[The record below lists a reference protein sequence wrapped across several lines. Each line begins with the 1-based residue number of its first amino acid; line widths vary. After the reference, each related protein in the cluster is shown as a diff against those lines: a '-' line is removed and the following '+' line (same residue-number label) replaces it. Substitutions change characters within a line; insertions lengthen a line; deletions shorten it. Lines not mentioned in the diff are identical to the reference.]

1 MNFKIKRNELVEA
14 LNIVS
19 GALPVKTPMPA
30 LTGILFSVENGVITI
45 VTSNSE
51 ISLRTKIECDGAE
64 NGKALIPGK
73 MFVNII
79 KSLAAEN
86 VEIKCENSTCE
97 INADK
102 GKYQLKLMDATL
114 YPDVA
119 FSNDAATT
127 TFKIS
132 GAQFADLIKKVSAAV
147 ATSEKKPILTGVNI
161 KANSK
166 GVVATT
172 TDTFRLSQKSL
183 AIEGTTETEF
193 SITIP
198 MASVNT
204 ILCFAKGD
212 EMLEFKMN
220 MNRIFISTATMDYVS
235 ILLDGNYP
243 DTARLTTLEFA
254 NHFEFDKMELLNA
267 IDRAVILSPN
277 DSAKDREITYNVVSM
292 QSVDEKFSVLR
303 VVNGMVGEA
312 NELVGFKGEGTF
324 KFSVNGKYFADALK
338 SLEGEVVKININ
350 NATSPFTVSSDKD
363 LNNYQLLLPV
373 RVE

>member
-1 MNFKIKRNELVEA
+1 
-14 LNIVS
+14 
-19 GALPVKTPMPA
+19 
-30 LTGILFSVENGVITI
+30 
-45 VTSNSE
+45 
-51 ISLRTKIECDGAE
+51 
-64 NGKALIPGK
+64 
-73 MFVNII
+73 
-79 KSLAAEN
+79 
-86 VEIKCENSTCE
+86 
-97 INADK
+97 
-102 GKYQLKLMDATL
+102 
-114 YPDVA
+114 
-119 FSNDAATT
+119 
-127 TFKIS
+127 
-132 GAQFADLIKKVSAAV
+132 
-147 ATSEKKPILTGVNI
+147 
-161 KANSK
+161 
-166 GVVATT
+166 
-172 TDTFRLSQKSL
+172 
-183 AIEGTTETEF
+183 
-193 SITIP
+193 

-220 MNRIFISTATMDYVS
+220 MNRIFISTATMDFVS

-243 DTARLTTLEFA
+243 DTTRLTTLEFA